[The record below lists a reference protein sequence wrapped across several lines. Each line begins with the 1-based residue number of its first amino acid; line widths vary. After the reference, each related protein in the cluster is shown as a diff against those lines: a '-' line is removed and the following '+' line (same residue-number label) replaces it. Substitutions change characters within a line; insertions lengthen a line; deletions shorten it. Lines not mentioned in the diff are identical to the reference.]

1 MFINISPADSNLS
14 ETISTLNFG
23 AAIKKIEL
31 GPQKKNV
38 SQQAAAPAA
47 PPAPAKK

>member
-1 MFINISPADSNLS
+1 MFINISPAESNLS

-31 GPQKKNV
+31 GPQKKNL
-38 SQQAAAPAA
+38 
-47 PPAPAKK
+47 AKKP